1 MAGNQLPV
9 PNRFIT
15 GHNQAGK
22 AIFETCLP
30 DALVRTNVGTH
41 DFFLGYVTNE
51 HPVDLQDDKDIGVY
65 EQYLAQPPGLAV
77 PGGTVLRFVD
87 FPLGK
92 SAMHRTVSIDY
103 GIVLEGEM
111 ELLLDSGETRHMRRG
126 DVAIQRGT
134 IHQWINPSGNE
145 WARMVFML
153 QESKPL
159 VVKGVTLEEELG
171 AMEGK
176 LPPSKK

>member
-22 AIFETCLP
+22 VIFETCLP

-87 FPLGK
+87 FPPGK